1 MFILARSANQ
11 KADLRMQV
19 PCYNEGEG
27 WRKTLK
33 KFCPWARVRRR
44 KLKIYLIS
52 HILQMKER
60 RFLQQVQLIETL
72 NKAPVN
78 FPDNFILFSE

>member
-1 MFILARSANQ
+1 
-11 KADLRMQV
+11 
-19 PCYNEGEG
+19 
-27 WRKTLK
+27 
-33 KFCPWARVRRR
+33 
-44 KLKIYLIS
+44 
-52 HILQMKER
+52 MKER